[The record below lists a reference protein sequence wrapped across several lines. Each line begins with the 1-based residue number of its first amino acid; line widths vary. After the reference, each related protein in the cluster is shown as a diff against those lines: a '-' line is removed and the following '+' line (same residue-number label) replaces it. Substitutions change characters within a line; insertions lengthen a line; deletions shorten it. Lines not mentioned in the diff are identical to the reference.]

1 MVHANNVMLI
11 FKVRVEGQRIIAVLG
26 PAAVWE
32 RSVASEFKVEYSYGT
47 LSNC

>member
-11 FKVRVEGQRIIAVLG
+11 FKVRVERQTIIAVLG
-26 PAAVWE
+26 PAAIWKT
-32 RSVASEFKVEYSYGT
+32 VASEFKAEYSYGI